1 MKILL
6 IVFLFLDSSSGSKAF
21 TIVAKGRLKDME
33 FIKAKSHYKA
43 TIDTSYCK
51 GFFIPVVLN
60 EWKCSQKGEQ
70 VVCRQK
76 YECQKASAKR
86 NRRTLSVDAK
96 KYLRKKTT
104 PKHTY
109 EIKIVGKSH
118 KKKDTTP
125 LENIPEE
132 EIDPDLALDPARDV
146 LDGEG
151 KVSAKWVAKAEVTP
165 DGVPVYR
172 KVRKK
177 TKKRTLPMAAHGRI
191 NSFSFA
197 LMSLISDNDRLSTLD
212 GSWTPY
218 YQFGDRFAL
227 KGGVGG
233 HFVRTKNV
241 LRDVTFWVLSL
252 DVHLVYFFKN
262 RIFLE
267 GGGGRQ
273 LWVNDGV
280 DSYDI
285 YTLGIGYKFRD
296 WQLGFLD
303 KIFTSIGLVS
313 NRQDNIEIKLGAGF
327 AF

>member
-6 IVFLFLDSSSGSKAF
+6 FIFLDSSSASQAF
-21 TIVAKGRLKDME
+21 TIVAKGRLKDIE
-33 FIKAKSHYKA
+33 FIKAKSHYTA
-43 TIDTSYCK
+43 TIDSSYCK
-51 GFFIPVVLN
+51 GFFVPVVLD
-60 EWKCSQKGEQ
+60 EWKCSNKEEQ
-70 VVCRQK
+70 TVCMRQ
-76 YECQKASAKR
+76 YGCRKASAKL
-86 NRRTLSVDAK
+86 NRRTLSIEAK
-96 KYLRKKTT
+96 RKMGKKTA
-104 PKHTY
+104 PKQTY
-109 EIKIVGKSH
+109 EIKIVETFH
-118 KKKDTTP
+118 KKKTP
-125 LENIPEE
+125 PPASPESVPEE
-132 EIDPDLALDPARDV
+132 EIDPDLAIDPAGDV
-146 LDGEG
+146 LDRKG
-151 KVSAKWVAKAEVTP
+151 KVSAKWVAKAEINP

-177 TKKRTLPMAAHGRI
+177 VKKKTLPIAAHGRL

-218 YQFGDRFAL
+218 YQFNSRFAL
-227 KGGVGG
+227 KGSIGG

-252 DVHLVYFFKN
+252 DVHLMYFFKN
-262 RIFLE
+262 RMFLE

-280 DSYDI
+280 DGYEI
-285 YTLGIGYKFRD
+285 LTLGVGYKFRD